1 MRQVYRRVS
10 EEDTLLTKL
19 RLHRHREHLLISCV
33 DIEPLIGADYQ
44 LVHVQPH
51 SDMLE
56 SEALLKTLDD
66 IGRLEG
72 CPCLVE
78 RDIRTIL

>member
-1 MRQVYRRVS
+1 MRQVDRRVS
-10 EEDTLLTKL
+10 EEDTLLAKL
-19 RLHRHREHLLISCV
+19 RLHRHRKHLLISRV
-33 DIEPLIGADYQ
+33 DIEPLIRADHQ

-56 SEALLKTLDD
+56 SEALLKTLDYF
-66 IGRLEG
+66 GRVEG

-78 RDIRTIL
+78 RDICTIL